1 MELGWG
7 RVQIK
12 NFICVNNLGKI
23 NLWGI
28 LRGILKSSYRF
39 FINQL
44 RGLGQVER
52 LLLSPGVLMDA

>member
-28 LRGILKSSYRF
+28 LKSSYRF
-39 FINQL
+39 FISQL